1 MDETTYRIPLIGEE
15 APSFKAKTTMGTIN
29 FPDDYKGK
37 WVILFSHPADFTP
50 VCTTEFI
57 TFASMQE
64 EFRKRNCELI
74 GLSIDGLF
82 SHIARCV

>member
-37 WVILFSHPADFTP
+37 WVILFSHPALLSSLHSRQ
-50 VCTTEFI
+50 C
-57 TFASMQE
+57 
-64 EFRKRNCELI
+64 KRNFVSAIVSSSVCQ
-74 GLSIDGLF
+74 
-82 SHIARCV
+82 